1 MPEEGYQVLKKSKEE
16 HKKSQLSTK
25 LEETNDPLSSVS
37 QEEGRRTSIVSTATQ
52 SLLGEHITD
61 KLAFIKNSIIM
72 NSDDEQEEESNATIN
87 NKDSDVEDIPRTLHR
102 RASSILKVGQ
112 DIVKMISGVAEE
124 EQEVQDTDHKLSS
137 SVSSTTSSF
146 MTPSSLFSALTG
158 AIPESSFSSSS
169 VSTKKRQEEGLVNNI
184 IQEEDE
190 EDEELFDFTKVIEI
204 GKNVKTFSKGV
215 VGNSIRMFSDVAT
228 QIKTSIEEEEIKRR
242 QEALATMKQDDHSAD
257 ENEWMHNYL

>member
-1 MPEEGYQVLKKSKEE
+1 
-16 HKKSQLSTK
+16 
-25 LEETNDPLSSVS
+25 
-37 QEEGRRTSIVSTATQ
+37 
-52 SLLGEHITD
+52 
-61 KLAFIKNSIIM
+61 FIKNSIIM

-124 EQEVQDTDHKLSS
+124 EQEAQDTDHKLSS

-169 VSTKKRQEEGLVNNI
+169 VSTKKRQEE
-184 IQEEDE
+184 
-190 EDEELFDFTKVIEI
+190 VIEI

-257 ENEWMHNYL
+257 ENEWMHTYL